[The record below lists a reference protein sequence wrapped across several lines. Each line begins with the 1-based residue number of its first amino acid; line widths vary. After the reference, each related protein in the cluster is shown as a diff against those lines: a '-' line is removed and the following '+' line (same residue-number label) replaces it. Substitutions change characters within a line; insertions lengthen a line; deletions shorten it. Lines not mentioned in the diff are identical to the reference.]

1 MHICKIPLLAVG
13 RNVNNTGANLRY
25 HISDAKRKDNLN
37 TKSRVL
43 NDVEMNPSIE
53 ESMPNLLRQDTNFS
67 DIKISPISSKP
78 NKFLSLL
85 EMTDHEIKA
94 IREMLN
100 NEQIK
105 YKKQNKQAPNSKAQ
119 KRLTKTTSSKN
130 IIKARSGSIAYGTQ
144 REINVTK
151 ENPNAS
157 SALSLIEGFA
167 AVILMVLKK
176 EGNILKQKSRLSKN
190 TLAP

>member
-13 RNVNNTGANLRY
+13 RNVNNTGADLRY
-25 HISDAKRKDNLN
+25 HISDAKRKNNLN

-100 NEQIK
+100 NEQIE
-105 YKKQNKQAPNSKAQ
+105 YNKQNKQAPNSKAQ

-176 EGNILKQKSRLSKN
+176 EGYLLKQKSRLSKN

>member
-13 RNVNNTGANLRY
+13 RNVNNTGADLRY
-25 HISDAKRKDNLN
+25 HISDAKRKNNLN

-100 NEQIK
+100 NEQIE
-105 YKKQNKQAPNSKAQ
+105 YNKQNKQAPNSKAQ

-151 ENPNAS
+151 ERGIPIKTKVKIVKKYS
-157 SALSLIEGFA
+157 STVS
-167 AVILMVLKK
+167 
-176 EGNILKQKSRLSKN
+176 
-190 TLAP
+190 